1 MFCPPPL
8 GKIVRPYLGASVPAR
23 HHGLTRL
30 RQLSLLL
37 LQFHVQKPR
46 AQYFQ
51 SLRLVL
57 ELRALVL
64 ALNHDPRGNV
74 ADPNRRVGRV
84 DALSARAPRGPR
96 DSRPWGRGARGAGG
110 ASAARPPAAPA
121 PPPAR
126 RSRPW
131 PRPGARGPSRS

>member
-1 MFCPPPL
+1 MFCHPSL

-64 ALNHDPRGNV
+64 ALDHHAGGDV
-74 ADPNRRVGRV
+74 TDAHRRIGGV
-84 DALSARAPRGPR
+84 DALPAR
-96 DSRPWGRGARGAGG
+96 SRGAEDVDLEV
-110 ASAARPPAAPA
+110 
-121 PPPAR
+121 
-126 RSRPW
+126 
-131 PRPGARGPSRS
+131 